1 MKSTF
6 PFVWFQTF
14 TFRKPEAFLFQICFT
29 AKTNFDSMN
38 FQVIDTFV
46 SPFSFYLLTLLFNQ
60 NFIFNFWKIKT
71 NQITLTK
78 EGYEKSHKLL
88 QNAKIRIPISQINL
102 VTHSGYFFPKP
113 IVRKQKEKSSN

>member
-46 SPFSFYLLTLLFNQ
+46 SPFSFYLINQ
-60 NFIFNFWKIKT
+60 NLIFNFLKIKT
-71 NQITLTK
+71 NQISLTK

-88 QNAKIRIPISQINL
+88 QNAKIRMPISQVNL